1 MQKGLSSS
9 APRMVYSQINELSLL
24 KSNIGMSTKLFIIDA
39 YALIYRA
46 YYAFIRAP
54 RINSKGL
61 NTSAVFGFVN
71 TVVDALSKEKPTHVC
86 VAFDPSGHTFRHDMF
101 PEYKANRDAQPE
113 DITSN
118 VPLIKDFLRA
128 MNIAMVEC
136 PGFEADDVAGSV
148 ATQFAPQVDR
158 VILFTPDKDYAQLV
172 TDKIHQMRPGN
183 GASAGEYWD
192 VNGVN
197 EHFSISDPKQ
207 VIDILGLWGDS
218 ADNIPGCPGVG
229 EKRAKELLAEFGS
242 IDGIYEN
249 IDRLKGKLKENLE
262 KNCEQVRLSKVLA
275 TIVTDCPL
283 GISLSDIEFQ
293 QPDTAALTKL
303 FTELEFRNVLPRI
316 ERIFMGEQPAPVQLS
331 LFGDAPADTASETA
345 TTEPTPAIPS
355 FHTAKDTPHEYIVC
369 QTDEELSN
377 LASILMTA
385 PEFCFD
391 TETTSLNSLYCDIV
405 GLSFATEAHKA
416 YYVPFQKGN
425 KTEATRRLNFFAEAF
440 SSDKLKIGQNL
451 KYDILVLS
459 QYGISVSNPMFDTM
473 IAHFLLAPTQP
484 HNMDSMSEVLLG
496 YTPIH
501 IEELIGKGAK
511 QITMDQVP
519 LSAIKEYAAEDADIT
534 YQLYLNLKEQLANNE
549 IQQRLFTDMEMPLM
563 PVLAMMEMNGVKIDD
578 QALAVFAS
586 HLREQ
591 LISAEENIYSL
602 AGEKFN
608 ISSPKQVG
616 DILFEK
622 MKIDPSAKRNKQG
635 NYSTAE
641 DVLQKLASKSPIVS
655 EILNYRGL
663 LKLLNTYAEALP
675 KLINP
680 RTGRIHTSF
689 NQTVVVT
696 GRLSSNNPNLQNIPI
711 RDESGREI
719 RKAFVASDDE
729 HIILAADYSQ
739 VELRLM
745 AHFSQDEHLCAA
757 FQRGEDVHAATAARI
772 FKVDLKDVTKDM
784 RRKAKTANFG
794 IIYGISAVGLADQ
807 LQTTRQEAKA
817 LIDGY
822 FESFPAVKDY
832 MDKSIAKARELGYS
846 ETLFGRRRQLDD
858 INSRNGVVRG
868 VAERNAINAP
878 IQGTAADII
887 KIAMVNIAA
896 RMKAEGLKSKMI
908 LQVHDELVFDALK
921 SEQDTLT
928 NIVRECMEHATDKL
942 SVPLIAEVDY
952 GQNWVDAH

>member
-1 MQKGLSSS
+1 M
-9 APRMVYSQINELSLL
+9 N
-24 KSNIGMSTKLFIIDA
+24 TKLFIIDA

-101 PEYKANRDAQPE
+101 PDYKANRDAQPE

-128 MNIAMVEC
+128 MNIAIIEC

-192 VNGVN
+192 IAGVN

-249 IDRLKGKLKENLE
+249 IDKLKGKLKENLE

-283 GISLSDIEFQ
+283 GVSLSDIEFRK
-293 QPDTAALTKL
+293 PDTPALTKL

-316 ERIFMGEQPAPVQLS
+316 ERIFMDEEPVPVQLS
-331 LFGDAPADTASETA
+331 LFGDAPTETASQSVSNEVA
-345 TTEPTPAIPS
+345 PEPTV

-369 QTDEELSN
+369 QTDEELTD
-377 LASILMTA
+377 LANILTA
-385 PEFCFD
+385 TPEFCFD

-405 GLSFATEAHKA
+405 GISFATEAHKA

-425 KTEATRRLNFFAEAF
+425 KSEATRRLNFFAEVFA
-440 SSDKLKIGQNL
+440 SDKLKIGQNL

-459 QYGISVSNPMFDTM
+459 QYGIVVEGPMFDTM
-473 IAHFLLAPTQP
+473 IAHFLLAPAQP

-578 QALAVFAS
+578 EALAVFAA

-807 LQTTRQEAKA
+807 LQTSRQEAKA

-822 FESFPAVKDY
+822 FESFPAVKAY

-887 KIAMVNIAA
+887 KIAMVNIAN

-928 NIVRECMEHATDKL
+928 AIVRDCMEHATDKL

-952 GQNWVDAH
+952 GHNWVDAH

>member
-1 MQKGLSSS
+1 
-9 APRMVYSQINELSLL
+9 
-24 KSNIGMSTKLFIIDA
+24 MSTKLFIIDA

-61 NTSAVFGFVN
+61 NTSALFGFVN
-71 TVVDALSKEKPTHVC
+71 TVVDALSKEKPSHVC
-86 VAFDPSGHTFRHDMF
+86 VAFDPSGHTFRHDIF
-101 PEYKANRDAQPE
+101 PDYKANRDAQPE

-118 VPLIKDFLRA
+118 VPLIKVFLRA

-148 ATQFAPQVDR
+148 ATQFAPLVDR

-183 GASAGEYWD
+183 GSSNGEYWD

-197 EHFSISDPKQ
+197 EHFSIANPKQ

-229 EKRAKELLAEFGS
+229 EKRAKELLSQFGS
-242 IDGIYEN
+242 IEGIYEN
-249 IDRLKGKLKENLE
+249 INSLKGKLKQNLE
-262 KNCEQVRLSKVLA
+262 ENQEKVMLSKRLA
-275 TIVTDCPL
+275 TIITDCPI
-283 GISLSDIEFQ
+283 GISLPNVEFRK
-293 QPDTAALTKL
+293 PDMTTLGAL
-303 FTELEFRNVLPRI
+303 FSEWEFRNVLPRI
-316 ERIFMGEQPAPVQLS
+316 ERIFMAEQAAPVQLS
-331 LFGDAPADTASETA
+331 LFGDSLNLSSASNSTDNSPLET
-345 TTEPTPAIPS
+345 TPVAPS
-355 FHTAKDTPHEYIVC
+355 FHTAKDTKHKYIVC
-369 QTDEELSN
+369 QTDEEINRLI
-377 LASILMTA
+377 AILNGA
-385 PEFCFD
+385 QEFCFD
-391 TETTSLNSLYCDIV
+391 TETTSINPLNCDIV
-405 GLSFATEAHKA
+405 GISFSIKAHEA
-416 YYVPFQKGN
+416 YYIPFKAN
-425 KTEATRRLNFFAEAF
+425 DRAEATRILSLFSELFA
-440 SSDKLKIGQNL
+440 SDKIKIGQNL

-459 QYGISVSNPMFDTM
+459 QYGISVSAPMFDTM
-473 IAHFLLAPTQP
+473 IAHFLLAPNQP

-511 QITMDQVP
+511 QLSMDLVP
-519 LSAIKEYAAEDADIT
+519 LDKIKEYAAEDADIT
-534 YQLYLNLKEQLANNE
+534 YQLYLNLKEQLANNPE
-549 IQQRLFTDMEMPLM
+549 QQRLFYDMEMPLM
-563 PVLAMMEMNGVKIDD
+563 PVLALMEKNGVKIDD
-578 QALAVFAS
+578 GALASFAS
-586 HLREQ
+586 HLREE
-591 LISAEENIYSL
+591 LSKIENNIYNL

-616 DILFEK
+616 DILFDK
-622 MKIDPSAKRNKQG
+622 LKIDPSAKRNKQG

-641 DVLQKLASKSPIVS
+641 DVLQKLASKNPIVS

-711 RDESGREI
+711 RDENGREI
-719 RKAFVASDDE
+719 RRAFVASDEE

-745 AHFSQDEHLCAA
+745 AHFSQDVHLCEA
-757 FQRGEDVHAATAARI
+757 FRHGEDVHAATAARI
-772 FKVDLKDVTKDM
+772 FKVDIKDVTKDM

-807 LQTTRQEAKA
+807 LQTSRQEAKA

-822 FESFPAVKDY
+822 FESFPAVKAY
-832 MDKSIAKARELGYS
+832 MDAAIAKVRELGYS

-887 KIAMVNIAA
+887 KIAMIKIAD
-896 RMKAEGLKSKMI
+896 RMRAEGLKSKLI

-921 SEQDTLT
+921 SEQETLT
-928 NIVRECMEHATDKL
+928 AIIRDCMEHATDKI

-952 GQNWVDAH
+952 GNNWLDAH